1 MFYDK
6 QNDVSPSGGLNR
18 HDIYYSK
25 YGGSKKG
32 SNKDVMAEACRRKL
46 LELLKIDGNEVCSD
60 CKRKDPEWASYNIGI
75 FLCTQCAGIHRNL
88 GSHVS
93 KVKSLRLDN
102 WDLDQVKF
110 MEEMGNKKAAQKYEI
125 YVPICYRRPS
135 PDDVQVLKEQWVRA
149 KYQREEFIYP
159 DCQIYLHQTMEG
171 WLWKRGKDGGRFQL
185 RKFVLSQ
192 INNTL
197 VYYVKENRE
206 PKAVIRVSEL
216 NATFSPNK
224 IGNLNGMQLSYIKDG
239 ATRNIFLYS
248 EDGKEIVDWYMA
260 IRSAKLNHLQI
271 AFPGINDEELIHR
284 LTRDFTK
291 EGWLWKT
298 GPRTGNAYRKRWFT
312 LDDRKLMYSEDP
324 LDAFPKGEIF
334 LGNISEGYAI
344 KKGVPAGMK
353 NQGFSFTLK
362 TPERTYLLS
371 AEAEDDQVEWITVIQ
386 QVLERALTP
395 QDKTYKLILRKH

>member
-46 LELLKIDGNEVCSD
+46 LELLKIDGNDVCSD

-135 PDDVQVLKEQWVRA
+135 PDDVQ
-149 KYQREEFIYP
+149 
-159 DCQIYLHQTMEG
+159 
-171 WLWKRGKDGGRFQL
+171 
-185 RKFVLSQ
+185 
-192 INNTL
+192 
-197 VYYVKENRE
+197 
-206 PKAVIRVSEL
+206 
-216 NATFSPNK
+216 
-224 IGNLNGMQLSYIKDG
+224 
-239 ATRNIFLYS
+239 
-248 EDGKEIVDWYMA
+248 
-260 IRSAKLNHLQI
+260 
-271 AFPGINDEELIHR
+271 
-284 LTRDFTK
+284 
-291 EGWLWKT
+291 
-298 GPRTGNAYRKRWFT
+298 
-312 LDDRKLMYSEDP
+312 
-324 LDAFPKGEIF
+324 
-334 LGNISEGYAI
+334 
-344 KKGVPAGMK
+344 
-353 NQGFSFTLK
+353 
-362 TPERTYLLS
+362 
-371 AEAEDDQVEWITVIQ
+371 
-386 QVLERALTP
+386 
-395 QDKTYKLILRKH
+395 